1 MNVSS
6 TTNRANRGVRAAAA
20 VLLVL
25 GLGAAGGAFAF
36 GGHGGH
42 GGPYG
47 AGAGG
52 DGFAPQALETLR
64 GKLNLNTSQQA
75 LFDQA
80 AAAGRTAREAAWTSG
95 QKVRDAM
102 RAELAKAEPDLA
114 AVATVADGV
123 QAQNQATRRT
133 VRDQWLKLYATFSAE
148 QKAVVREFL
157 ASRIDRFES
166 RRHGMRGRPLPPAN

>member
-1 MNVSS
+1 MKAFSA
-6 TTNRANRGVRAAAA
+6 TTMTRATRGVRAAAA
-20 VLLVL
+20 VLLAL
-25 GLGAAGGAFAF
+25 GLGAAGAAAAF
-36 GGHGGH
+36 GGHGGPH
-42 GGPYG
+42 GRGM
-47 AGAGG
+47 GG
-52 DGFAPQALETLR
+52 DGFAPQAFEALR

-80 AAAGRTAREAAWTSG
+80 AAAGKTAREAAWTNG

-114 AVATVADGV
+114 AVAAVADGI

-148 QKAVVREFL
+148 QKAVVRDFL
-157 ASRIDRFES
+157 ASRVDRFES
-166 RRHGMRGRPLPPAN
+166 RRHGMRGRPVPPAS

>member
-20 VLLVL
+20 VLLAL

-36 GGHGGH
+36 GGH

-148 QKAVVREFL
+148 QKAVVRDFL